1 MKKGLLVCSIAIV
14 AMLTACS
21 NKPES
26 LSAGTVEDLVGTM
39 LENTA
44 QDQGVIPIQIGYYE
58 LNNMEARYQL
68 SRLSAA
74 GLITYSVEC
83 YDWWNKILQ
92 INSYWGES
100 FGSTNYSEEKHVMV
114 KVELT
119 DEGKKLVVDSV
130 PKPKQLIDE
139 DMVQPQVKLE
149 DYPENKITRE
159 NYQKTFENWPKVPTP
174 EGVNSMYLHRDES
187 TLAEEVVENQNE
199 YVEKE
204 EKYFEDNNEYLKQV
218 EKYKK
223 DNNYEVLS
231 MDIQT
236 STNYER
242 AKKQEKK
249 NIVLMKAYKLE
260 VEKARF
266 IRTFDTKDGL
276 CAKAEII
283 VKYTDVTPVCRAW
296 NQIYEDYRL
305 CSPVHLI
312 YYNDKGWVLQDK
324 SLNFEKQS
332 SVDNVDNSM
341 MEMMNMAA
349 SVDTVSIDN
358 AAMENFY
365 N

>member
-1 MKKGLLVCSIAIV
+1 MKKSILVCGVAIV
-14 AMLTACS
+14 AMLSACS
-21 NKPES
+21 NNSES
-26 LSAGTVEDLVGTM
+26 LSTGTVEDLVETM

-44 QDQGVIPIQIGYYE
+44 QNQGVIPIQVGYYE
-58 LNNMEARYQL
+58 LNNMEARYLL

-100 FGSTNYSEEKHVMV
+100 FGTTNYSEEKHVMV

-119 DEGKKLVVDSV
+119 DEGKKLVVESA
-130 PKPKQLIDE
+130 PKPKQLVDE
-139 DMVQPQVKLE
+139 EMKQPEINLE

-159 NYQKTFENWPKVPTP
+159 NYQKTFENWPKVPSP
-174 EGVNSMYLHRDES
+174 EGINSMYLHRDES
-187 TLAEEVVENQNE
+187 TLAAEVEETQNE
-199 YVEKE
+199 YFENLE
-204 EKYFEDNNEYLKQV
+204 NYFEDNNEYLKQV

-223 DNNYEVLS
+223 DSNYEVLS

-242 AKKQEKK
+242 AKTQEKK
-249 NIVLMKAYKLE
+249 EKVILKAYNLE
-260 VEKARF
+260 IEKARY
-266 IRTFDTKDGL
+266 IRTYNTDEGL

-296 NQIYEDYRL
+296 QQIYEGYRL

-312 YYNDKGWVLQDK
+312 YFNDKGWMLQDEY
-324 SLNFEKQS
+324 LNFEKTS
-332 SVDNVDNSM
+332 SMDKSM
-341 MEMMNMAA
+341 MNLDYIDA
-349 SVDTVSIDN
+349 SVDTI
-358 AAMENFY
+358 AAIINERIL
-365 N
+365 